1 MRKTLV
7 GVLGATALIL
17 ASAASSLAVSD
28 NAGCV
33 GQFSRFFAHGGGDTE
48 LHRSDLAQ
56 DFAHNARPAGANVYR
71 HVAQLHGDLDS
82 CFEQTS

>member
-7 GVLGATALIL
+7 GILGAMALIL

-28 NAGCV
+28 SAGCV
-33 GQFSRFFAHGGGDTE
+33 GQFSRYFAHGGGGI
-48 LHRSDLAQ
+48 HRSDVAQ
-56 DFAHNARPAGANVYR
+56 DFAHNARPAGATVYS

-82 CFEQTS
+82 CFAQA